1 MMVLL
6 GEVGGEEEYK
16 IVQALKDKRI
26 TKPLVAWSVLG
37 KIIKIEDFWPNFSHF
52 F

>member
-16 IVQALKDKRI
+16 IVEALKKKRI
-26 TKPLVAWSVLG
+26 TKPLVSRTIF
-37 KIIKIEDFWPNFSHF
+37 IIF